1 MSDFQAIGGVSET
14 LRALLEDRME
24 LPADA
29 VGNFVVTIG
38 PPKSD
43 ITQNQPDAAEPPRV
57 NLFLYKIAENG
68 ALKNQEIPG
77 HGHSGTFGFPP
88 LSLSLYYL
96 LTAYG
101 TREEQGRFSETLA
114 HFLLGS
120 AMRVFHDI
128 AIVTDDLRSVR
139 HEPVGDQ
146 ILHEVLRGEFEKV
159 KLSLEPISL
168 EDLSKVW
175 TALTMPFRVAAAY
188 HVSVVQ
194 IESRRQRGFPRRV
207 GEPPPAGPRITV
219 VPFKVPS
226 IERLSVHW
234 LTDPPGTE
242 KPFPFAAIGDTL
254 ILRGLNFVSPSTI
267 VRIGRLEIRA
277 TPVDDTRIEVVIPDD
292 LLPGGVP
299 IAPERRLQPGPQTV
313 EVLTGLTPL
322 RSTVF
327 PSNQAV
333 FMLTPRVTTV
343 AANLAVVPRE
353 LTITGT
359 RLFEERLTGETVV
372 GRAVIPKEL
381 YTTVPAPPTPTQ
393 ITVLLPDS
401 LVAFPVTSRVS
412 GSLAVFP
419 VIVSG
424 SVMSMTIGADGP
436 HAVRFPRQPVDL
448 ADTAVLLEAAIR
460 AAAGGGPAFKGT
472 RVAATTGDRLV
483 IIPGQLQGAVSFA
496 TDAVSQALL
505 LDNANSTTPQVYLSG
520 ELEPFPVMTADNPR
534 VNLTIGVTTRTI
546 ALGARPASLAEA
558 IVQLENAIRSFV
570 ADVAFANARV
580 VAADSQIALIP
591 GAAGAVTFDPI
602 PGVDESTVVELELFQ
617 DTPVRVRVNGA
628 ESLEVLTVDLTA

>member
-29 VGNFVVTIG
+29 VGSFVVTIG

-43 ITQNQPDAAEPPRV
+43 TQNQQEAAESPRV

-68 ALKNQEIPG
+68 SLKNQEIPG
-77 HGHSGTFGFPP
+77 HGHPGSYGCPP

-128 AIVTDDLRSVR
+128 AIVTDDVRAVR

-188 HVSVVQ
+188 HVSAIQ

-207 GEPPPAGPRITV
+207 GEPPPAGPRVTV

-226 IERLSVHW
+226 IEQLSVHW
-234 LTDPPGTE
+234 LTNPPGVE

-254 ILRGLNFVSPSTI
+254 ILRGLNFVSPSTL
-267 VRIGRLEIRA
+267 VRIGRLEIGV
-277 TPVDDTRIEVVIPDD
+277 TPVDDTRIELVVPDD
-292 LLPGGVP
+292 MLPGGVP
-299 IAPERRLQPGPQTV
+299 IDPERRLQPGPQTL

-333 FMLTPRVTTV
+333 FMLTPRVVTAV
-343 AANLAVVPRE
+343 PNLAAVPRE

-359 RLFEERLTGETVV
+359 RLFEPRLTGEAVV

-381 YTTVPAPPTPTQ
+381 YTAATPTS
-393 ITVLLPDS
+393 ITFALADS
-401 LVAFPVTSRVS
+401 LVAFPVASRVS
-412 GSLAVFP
+412 GPLAPLP
-419 VIVSG
+419 VIASG
-424 SVMSMTIGADGP
+424 SVLSLTIGTDGA
-436 HAVRFPRQPVDL
+436 HAVRFPRQPVDVPD
-448 ADTAVLLEAAIR
+448 AAALLEAAIR
-460 AAAGGGPAFKGT
+460 AAAGAGPAFKGS
-472 RVAATTGDRLV
+472 RVAATSDARLV
-483 IIPGQLQGAVSFA
+483 IIPGRLQESVNFA
-496 TDAVSQALL
+496 ADAVSTALK
-505 LDNANSTTPQVYLSG
+505 LDAPQSSTPQLYLSG

-534 VNLTIGVTTRTI
+534 LNLTIGGTTHTI
-546 ALGARPASLAEA
+546 ALGSRPVSLAES
-558 IVQLENAIRSFV
+558 IVQLETDIRAFV
-570 ADVAFANARV
+570 ADAAFANARV
-580 VAADSQIALIP
+580 VAADSQIAVIP
-591 GAAGAVTFDPI
+591 GGAGAITFDPV
-602 PGVDESTVVELELFQ
+602 PGVDESSVVELELFQ
-617 DTPVRVRVNGA
+617 NTAVRVRVNGA